1 MLAYRRYSYCQKA
14 ALMKKL
20 LIVPALLPL
29 TAFAESVPTNNQVI
43 TFEIPATQS
52 KPAGYTL
59 QNSKAHRNPLPAP
72 DTSTIT
78 PSGSGTHLTAGAM
91 GETKQPR
98 AYGSFGVPY
107 TSKRVSLSPTSAVS
121 PTDKGYLSA
130 TYPYRAIGKLTFNV
144 DQSPTHC
151 SASLIRRSVLVTA
164 AHCVQDFGGGDT
176 LFTNHQ
182 FIPATYNGS
191 APYGTWAV
199 QAIARPRSWANGTD
213 TGGDMMSASVNNDVA
228 VMILNKNA
236 TDMFLG
242 DITGYLTYGWNNY
255 SFTKSKKT
263 GDIWIA
269 SISTLGYPGMLD
281 EGNIMQ
287 RTDGPAYLTEIN
299 GAGQIYQGSNLT
311 GGSSGGPWIAN
322 FGFERPA
329 FSGANA
335 GLKAASNTV
344 IGVTSWGTADPNQ
357 PKDNYSSQFQ
367 QNAEYPKADYGGFG
381 GGNIGALLNA
391 ACSQRPTGSTKTY
404 KQMGYCD

>member
-1 MLAYRRYSYCQKA
+1 
-14 ALMKKL
+14 MKRL
-20 LIVPALLPL
+20 LVIPAIVPLIAV
-29 TAFAESVPTNNQVI
+29 AAPTPITGGVI
-43 TFEIPATQS
+43 TTNVTVSSEMDAPEIRLA
-52 KPAGYTL
+52 
-59 QNSKAHRNPLPAP
+59 SKAYQNPAPTP
-72 DTSTIT
+72 DTSNQS
-78 PSGSGTHLTAGAM
+78 PSSATSTRVAGAKSSD
-91 GETKQPR
+91 GLSDGSSR
-98 AYGSFGVPY
+98 AFGSFGVPY
-107 TSKRVSLSPTSAVS
+107 TSKRVSLSSTSAVS
-121 PTDKGYLSA
+121 HTDRGYLSA
-130 TYPYRAIGKLTFNV
+130 TYPYRAIGKLTFI
-144 DQSPTHC
+144 DGDFAKYC

-164 AHCVQDFGGGDT
+164 AHCVQNFGDGHT

-199 QAIARPRSWANGTD
+199 QSIARATSWANGTD
-213 TGGDMMSASVNNDVA
+213 TGGYILSASVNNDVA
-228 VMILNKNA
+228 VMILSKNSSD
-236 TDMFLG
+236 TFIG
-242 DITGYLTYGWNNY
+242 DITGYLAYGWNNY

-263 GDIWIA
+263 GGIWIS

-287 RTDGPAYLTEIN
+287 RTDGPAYLTEID

-329 FSGANA
+329 FSPGANA
-335 GLKAASNTV
+335 GHKAASNTV
-344 IGVTSWGTADPNQ
+344 IGVTSWGAQNPNQ